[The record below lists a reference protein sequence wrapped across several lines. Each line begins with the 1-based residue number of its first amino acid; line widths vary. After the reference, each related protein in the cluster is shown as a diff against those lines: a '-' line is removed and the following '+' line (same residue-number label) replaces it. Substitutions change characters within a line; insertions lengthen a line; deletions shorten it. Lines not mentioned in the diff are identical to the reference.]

1 MKSIRLTKRACFEY
15 APMILAFFAILI
27 FAIIF
32 QEKFINV
39 LPLFIS
45 LVVYFLKS
53 KAHPFAFLLDAL
65 NSMIFVVIYYQQGLY
80 GSVISISIGIVLA
93 VLAFVRWKK
102 NAYKQSTIFKK
113 MHTAGRIIL
122 AVVLLAAWGVSC
134 YALNKM
140 NGSQV
145 ALDGLVLVLG
155 FLIPLL
161 NVFAYVDVIPLNLLN
176 QFIAC
181 VIWICVVIKGDMA
194 KLTYVASTIYSV
206 SMSIVQSIVWI
217 KLYKEQQKMKSLIK
231 EENMIGII
239 MKKVK
244 FGIIGLGNQGN
255 NYADLFKNGVI
266 ENGELVAVC
275 DIRQDRI
282 DHLLSKFE
290 SGALVAFQ
298 DYKEMLDSGVCDAI
312 LVETPHYQHPEIVME
327 CLKREIHVIC
337 DKPAGVYTKQ
347 VREMNEEAVKH
358 KALFGMMFNQ
368 RTNCVYRKMKEI
380 IQQGGIGQLQ
390 RVTWIITN
398 WYRTQ
403 CYYDNGSWRATWA
416 GEGGGVLI
424 NQCPHQLDLVQW
436 VVGEM
441 PKTVRGFCHYGK
453 WHDIEVEDE
462 VTAYFE
468 YENGATGVFI
478 TTTGET
484 PGTNRFEVSGT
495 GGKLLCEGDK
505 LYWFKTAEDGQV
517 YSKTSNEPFI
527 PPLCEK
533 IEVETDGKNP
543 RHAGIINN
551 FANALL
557 GLEPLF
563 VSGVDGFNGVELMN
577 AIELSGW
584 RNGEAVSLP
593 VNEDEYLAE
602 LNARRATSRLKEE
615 VCGSIANMEGTFGSE
630 AK

>member
-181 VIWICVVIKGDMA
+181 AIWICVVIEGDLA

-217 KLYKEQQKMKSLIK
+217 KLYKEQQT
-231 EENMIGII
+231 
-239 MKKVK
+239 V
-244 FGIIGLGNQGN
+244 QP
-255 NYADLFKNGVI
+255 V
-266 ENGELVAVC
+266 
-275 DIRQDRI
+275 
-282 DHLLSKFE
+282 
-290 SGALVAFQ
+290 
-298 DYKEMLDSGVCDAI
+298 
-312 LVETPHYQHPEIVME
+312 VET
-327 CLKREIHVIC
+327 
-337 DKPAGVYTKQ
+337 
-347 VREMNEEAVKH
+347 
-358 KALFGMMFNQ
+358 
-368 RTNCVYRKMKEI
+368 
-380 IQQGGIGQLQ
+380 
-390 RVTWIITN
+390 
-398 WYRTQ
+398 
-403 CYYDNGSWRATWA
+403 
-416 GEGGGVLI
+416 
-424 NQCPHQLDLVQW
+424 
-436 VVGEM
+436 
-441 PKTVRGFCHYGK
+441 
-453 WHDIEVEDE
+453 
-462 VTAYFE
+462 
-468 YENGATGVFI
+468 
-478 TTTGET
+478 
-484 PGTNRFEVSGT
+484 
-495 GGKLLCEGDK
+495 
-505 LYWFKTAEDGQV
+505 
-517 YSKTSNEPFI
+517 
-527 PPLCEK
+527 K
-533 IEVETDGKNP
+533 I
-543 RHAGIINN
+543 
-551 FANALL
+551 
-557 GLEPLF
+557 
-563 VSGVDGFNGVELMN
+563 
-577 AIELSGW
+577 
-584 RNGEAVSLP
+584 
-593 VNEDEYLAE
+593 
-602 LNARRATSRLKEE
+602 
-615 VCGSIANMEGTFGSE
+615 
-630 AK
+630 